1 VKKREGGS
9 HKLKLPI
16 IQTKLRIPAVKDEFI
31 RRAKLT
37 QKLKKIP
44 EYPLTIIHSGAGF
57 GKSTALAL
65 FMRDEAIQGCWY
77 SISPMDDDVLP
88 FLSYVIHSIRRVVPD
103 FGAELSN
110 YIDTMDRY
118 IRSEE
123 LGMLCS
129 LFINEVLS
137 IPNEIT
143 LILDDFHQIEHSYT
157 INSWIERLL
166 EHIPS
171 NLHIVISS
179 RSRPGWKP
187 LTKMKVCGQLLE
199 MTRED
204 LVLTMEEMELLLTD
218 LYGLEMEAGHLQTIY
233 QLTEGWVIALCMI
246 AQQIPLKQDMSDLF
260 EHSSHSLQDLFQ
272 YLVMEVFS
280 KQPPIIQQFLEQT
293 SIFDEIEEGLCDEV
307 IGLQGASGML
317 EQLKE
322 RNLFIQKVGLTH
334 YRYHALF
341 KEFLEDSFKKNNPIN
356 FALLHERAARFYE
369 KREMWEEALHHYKKI
384 NHYKAVASILQEN
397 GRKMLESGKL
407 ESLYD
412 QLTVIPESEMQ
423 AYYFLWFLKAEVLR
437 YRSQYKE
444 AEEFYEKTF
453 TGAEQKQDNLGMSM
467 ALEGKAKIYLDT
479 IQPQQA
485 EKLLYEAI
493 AHREKSKSTAEE
505 KGKLYQLLSENL
517 LNLGKA
523 SEAEKWIQKM
533 KESILD
539 SLDGNLEARLF
550 LRTGRFQQAKKAL
563 NFKKAALKGANAT
576 SLPQAHRETNL
587 LLSLIN
593 AFTGEGIKAK
603 ERAQA
608 GIQQGINLNAPFV
621 EACGW
626 IRMGHAVQV
635 LNKYDSNLA
644 ETCYQTALDIMD
656 QLHVDRGK
664 AEPLMGLCILY
675 GTRGELER
683 ALEAGEKAL
692 QETEKVHDVW
702 LSALITLCMG
712 ITCIYNDRLQEAL
725 RFLEKTQALF
735 MHCEDTFGQMLS
747 AFWLSHVFYIQK
759 RTEDFRKGMAEFL
772 RILQVNDYE
781 FFFHKRSVFSPR
793 DLQICVPL
801 LLEAFKE
808 EIHQPYVAKLLQD
821 MGIASLGSHPGYS
834 IRVQTLGQFKL
845 WLGEKEVTDKEWQ
858 REKAK
863 ELFQLFVT
871 VGEPMAKDEIIQI
884 LWPYQDKK
892 SADRDFK
899 VALNS
904 LQTVLEPARKARA
917 APFFIIREGMF
928 YGVNPQA
935 VIELDTTEFQ
945 AWVQDG
951 LKETDPDQVGYLL
964 EKGLTLYQGEY
975 LPDRRYED
983 WCISKRESML
993 VYFLRGAEK
1002 MAQVMV
1008 RREQYDTAIY
1018 WCEKMLERDRTWE
1031 EAYRLL
1037 MYCYYR
1043 KNNRPQAMKWYQKCT
1058 EVLEEELGVS
1068 PLEPTKHMYNMIIES
1083 QNIINPIEQP

>member
-1 VKKREGGS
+1 
-9 HKLKLPI
+9 LKLPI
-16 IQTKLRIPAVKDEFI
+16 IETKLRIPAVKDEFI

-37 QKLKKIP
+37 QKMKKIP
-44 EYPLTIIHSGAGF
+44 DYPLTIIHSGAGF

-65 FMRDEAIQGCWY
+65 FMRDEAVQGCWY
-77 SISPMDDDVLP
+77 SISPMDDDILP
-88 FLSYVIHSIRRVVPD
+88 FLSYVIHSIRRVVPE
-103 FGAELSN
+103 FGMEISN

-118 IRSEE
+118 IRAEE
-123 LGMLCS
+123 LSILCS

-137 IPNEIT
+137 ISTELT

-157 INSWIERLL
+157 INSWIEKLL

-179 RSRPGWKP
+179 RSRPGWKH

-199 MTRED
+199 ITKDD
-204 LVLTMEEMELLLTD
+204 LVLTLDEMELLLTD
-218 LYGLEMEAGHLQTIY
+218 LYGLNIEAGHLQTIY
-233 QLTEGWVIALCMI
+233 QMTEGWVIALCMI
-246 AQQIPLKQDMSDLF
+246 AQQIPLTQDISDLF

-293 SIFDEIEEGLCDEV
+293 SIFDEIEEEICDEV
-307 IGLQGASGML
+307 IGLQAASGML

-322 RNLFIQKVGLTH
+322 RNLFIQKVGMSH

-341 KEFLEDSFKKNNPIN
+341 KEFLEESLQKNNPTN
-356 FALLHERAARFYE
+356 YAMLHERAARFYE
-369 KREMWEEALHHYKKI
+369 KRELWEEALHHYKKI
-384 NHYKAVASILQEN
+384 NHYKAIASILQEN
-397 GRKMLESGKL
+397 GLRMLESGKL
-407 ESLYD
+407 DSLFD
-412 QLTVIPESEMQ
+412 QLTMVPEVEMQ
-423 AYYFLWFLKAEVLR
+423 AYYLLWFLKAEVYR
-437 YRSQYKE
+437 YRSQYQE
-444 AEEFYEKTF
+444 AEECYSKTF
-453 TGAEQKQDNLGMSM
+453 AGAEKKQDYLGMSR

-479 IQPQQA
+479 IQPQLA
-485 EKLLYEAI
+485 EKILYEAI
-493 AHREKSKSTAEE
+493 TFREKTMSSAEE
-505 KGKLYQLLSENL
+505 KGKLYHLLSENL
-517 LNLGKA
+517 LNSGKS
-523 SEAEKWIQKM
+523 SEAEKWIKKT
-533 KESILD
+533 KESMLD
-539 SLDGNLEARLF
+539 SLDGNLEARLY
-550 LRTGRFQQAKKAL
+550 LRTGRFEQAKKAL
-563 NFKKAALKGANAT
+563 YFKKGELNGTNVA
-576 SLPQAHRETNL
+576 SLPQAHRETDL
-587 LLSLIN
+587 LLSLIE

-603 ERAQA
+603 ELAQA

-635 LNKYDSNLA
+635 LNKYELNLA
-644 ETCYQTALDIMD
+644 ETCYQTALDIME
-656 QLHVDRGK
+656 QLNVDRGK

-683 ALEAGEKAL
+683 ALEAGERAL

-712 ITCIYNDRLQEAL
+712 ITCIYNDRLLKAHHY
-725 RFLEKTQALF
+725 LEKTQSLF
-735 MHCEDTFGQMLS
+735 LLCEDYFGLMLS
-747 AFWLSHVFYIQK
+747 HFWMSHVYYVQK
-759 RTEDFRKGMAEFL
+759 RTEDFRKSMTDFL
-772 RILQVNDYE
+772 NIVQGNDYE

-793 DLQICVPL
+793 DLQVFVPL
-801 LLEAFKE
+801 LLEAIKE
-808 EIHQPYVAKLLQD
+808 EIHQPFVVKILQNMGVAIID
-821 MGIASLGSHPGYS
+821 SHPGYS
-834 IRVQTLGQFKL
+834 LRVQTLGQFKV
-845 WLGEKEVTDKEWQ
+845 WLGEKEVADKDWP

-863 ELFQLFVT
+863 ELFQLLIT
-871 VGEPMAKDEIIQI
+871 VSEPMAKDEIIQV
-884 LWPYQDKK
+884 LWPDHDKK

-904 LQTVLEPARKARA
+904 LHHVLEPTRKARA

-928 YGVNPQA
+928 YGLNPQA

-945 AWVQDG
+945 SWIQDG
-951 LKETDPDQVGYLL
+951 LNETNFDKVVYFLD
-964 EKGLTLYQGEY
+964 KGLTHYQGEY

-1002 MAQVMV
+1002 MAQLMV
-1008 RREQYDTAIY
+1008 RRENYDTAIY
-1018 WCEKMLERDRTWE
+1018 WCEKILERDRTWE

-1068 PLEPTKHMYNMIIES
+1068 PLEPTKHMYDMIIES